1 MKRLIPMYAA
11 IFVALMLVT
20 YIPALS
26 EWLPTVLGLLE

>member
-1 MKRLIPMYAA
+1 MKHLIPLFVA
-11 IFVALMLVT
+11 IFAALMMVT